1 MSARAPR
8 AFGEYALNRSWE
20 GFFVDGLSRNSI
32 EPSVE
37 SRDEQLPCHLSESS
51 AGFPGAHHVGR
62 NRFVPMYR
70 ATLVSLH
77 STCLAR
83 NTTAALPFAMDDLL
97 THPDDFP
104 TLFCTMQRAVFL
116 ARRMAA
122 AGRDGNEL
130 GKLLLHSRRLL
141 IVMRQH
147 ADLAPADARD
157 SLVELCNAAD
167 QHLRKL
173 ERPAATRAI
182 VAH

>member
-62 NRFVPMYR
+62 NRFVPCTALLWFPFIVR
-70 ATLVSLH
+70 V
-77 STCLAR
+77 LAR